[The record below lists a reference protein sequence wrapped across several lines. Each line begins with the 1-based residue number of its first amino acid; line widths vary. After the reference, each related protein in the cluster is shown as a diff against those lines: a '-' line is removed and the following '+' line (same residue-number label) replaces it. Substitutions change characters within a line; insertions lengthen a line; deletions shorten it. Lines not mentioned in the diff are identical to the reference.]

1 MNRTFIKSIAGI
13 LVAVMLLSCLFA
25 CGKDPEPNP
34 DEGTGTES
42 SAPTDSTPSSEPA
55 GSDSTPDTEGAPMNY
70 ELKKFTIIRAS
81 SGTDLTTSAALS
93 LYNLMKANGFRLD
106 RPVEDVNKDEQDGEI
121 LVGLTNRAASSA
133 VAGKLTEDN
142 QFLISFRKGKIVI
155 LAKKEMVLAQA
166 VQYFLTNY
174 AMNAVNGILTVNENH
189 TYIGTTNLVE
199 MASGGVVKYSVVYSF
214 SDGDEVI
221 SSANILAERLKSRA
235 KSEVAVTCTDDFE
248 DYGADDFLIL
258 VGNVN
263 SEKYPD
269 VSEMKK
275 GWSFPEYG
283 VRIKDNRIYVIGNFP
298 ELINKAV
305 LMMVDL
311 VTNASEL
318 VDGKLTVSIPD
329 HYSEVAEEYL
339 ADYPEF
345 DGTVTECYKATGNE
359 LVFRYTGINTEAY
372 EAYIAKLGEAGYD
385 DVYGEHTI
393 GRTRFTTCLNEEKG
407 QVHVSFY
414 PAANGIGELQV
425 ITSKLEDTV
434 AIPRETY
441 DPATQKVTD
450 TTLHVMSL
458 DYSTGAY
465 ASSKRL
471 CDGSGMSFV
480 VTLEDGRYVVFDG
493 GYTDNDGKNLAEYLK
508 AENKRTDDKVVIAAW
523 FISHPH
529 DDHFGG
535 YQAFVLKYSQG
546 IEIQYM
552 VVNAPTNERYGD
564 SNWMTGTMP
573 GLIATTGAKL
583 IKPHTGQV
591 LTFCNTEFEIVYTH
605 ENLGSGGWNDG
616 NNTST
621 VVRMFENGHSTLFTG
636 DASVAACNKM
646 VSLYGDALQ
655 SDIHQTNHH
664 GVSGGTLEFYQKVNA
679 KIVLWTTSQD
689 SFAGH
694 DDPSANCGYSG
705 CVGRTGRINGGG
717 NSAGNAEQVSCNL
730 WVRDNVGIENCYVA
744 DDVIE
749 WITFPEGGAI
759 AVNTETGYFVDNR
772 VGTYENEGLLQ
783 MPADPVA

>member
-1 MNRTFIKSIAGI
+1 MSRIFVKSIAGI

-42 SAPTDSTPSSEPA
+42 SAPTDTQPSGSE
-55 GSDSTPDTEGAPMNY
+55 SVSETEGAPLNY
-70 ELKKFTIIRAS
+70 ELKNFAIVRAS
-81 SGTDLTTSAALS
+81 SGSVMTENAALS
-93 LYNLMKANGFRLD
+93 LYNLMKENGFSVDSL
-106 RPVEDVNKDEQDGEI
+106 VEDVNADEKEGEI

-133 VAGKLTEDN
+133 AAGKLTEDN

-155 LAKKEMVLAQA
+155 LAKKEMVLAHA

-199 MASGGVVKYSVVYSF
+199 MASGGAVKYSVVYAYA
-214 SDGDEVI
+214 DGEEAI
-221 SSANILAERLKSRA
+221 SSANLLVERLKSRA
-235 KSEVAVTCTDDFE
+235 QAETVTCTDDLE
-248 DYGADDFLIL
+248 DYAADAFLIL
-258 VGNVN
+258 IGNVDP
-263 SEKYPD
+263 EKYP
-269 VSEMKK
+269 EATGMME

-283 VRIKDNRIYVIGNFP
+283 VTVKDNRIYVIAKIP
-298 ELINKAV
+298 ELINRAV
-305 LMMVDL
+305 LMLADL
-311 VTNASEL
+311 IANSSER

-329 HYSEVAEEYL
+329 RRSEIAEECL

-345 DGTVTECYKATGNE
+345 EGTVAECYLATNNE
-359 LVFRYTGINTEAY
+359 LVFRYSNVSTEAY

-393 GRTRFTTCLNEEKG
+393 SRNRFTTCLNEEKG

-414 PAANGIGELQV
+414 PAVSGIGELHV
-425 ITSKLEDTV
+425 ITSKLEETV

-441 DPATQKVTD
+441 DPATQKVTE

-458 DYSTGAY
+458 DYTSGEY
-465 ASSKRL
+465 AKSKRL

-493 GYTDNDGKNLAEYLK
+493 GYTSRDGKNLSEYLK
-508 AENKRTDDKVVIAAW
+508 AENKRTDGKVIIAAW

-529 DDHFGG
+529 GDHFGG
-535 YQAFVLKYSQG
+535 YKAFVQKYSQG

-552 VVNAPTNERYGD
+552 VVNSPTAKRYG
-564 SNWMTGTMP
+564 SEHVLLTTMP
-573 GLIATTGAKL
+573 KLIASTGAKL

-605 ENLGSGGWNDG
+605 ENLGSGGWSDG

-636 DASVAACNKM
+636 DASIAACNKM

-664 GVSGGTLEFYQKVNA
+664 AQSGGTLEFYQKVNA
-679 KIVLWTTSQD
+679 KIFLWTTSQD

-694 DDPSANCGYSG
+694 DDPSANCGYTD
-705 CVGRTGRINGGG
+705 CVGKTGRINGGG
-717 NSAGNAEQVSCNL
+717 NANTTQRTCNKWIRDSA
-730 WVRDNVGIENCYVA
+730 GIENCYVA

-772 VGTYENEGLLQ
+772 VGDYENEGYLQ
-783 MPADPVA
+783 MPADPAA